1 MTNIIYALDEETFVH
16 QHTSKSPD
24 EIRREMET
32 GALKMPVPLNS
43 PHCVQLKS
51 YLLIGER
58 EAAPLISRTQ
68 LHVLELLSLGA
79 SLKEIGAALQLSF
92 SGVRYHV
99 ETLKDKFNVTTREE
113 LIRVYCMLYR

>member
-16 QHTSKSPD
+16 KHSSKSPD
-24 EIRREMET
+24 EIRREIET
-32 GALKMPVPLNS
+32 GALEMPVPLNS
-43 PHCVQLKS
+43 PRCVQLKS
-51 YLLIGER
+51 YILIGER
-58 EAAPLISRTQ
+58 EAAPMISRTQ

-79 SLKEIGAALQLSF
+79 SLKEIGAALHLSF

-113 LIRVYCMLYR
+113 LIRVYCTLYR